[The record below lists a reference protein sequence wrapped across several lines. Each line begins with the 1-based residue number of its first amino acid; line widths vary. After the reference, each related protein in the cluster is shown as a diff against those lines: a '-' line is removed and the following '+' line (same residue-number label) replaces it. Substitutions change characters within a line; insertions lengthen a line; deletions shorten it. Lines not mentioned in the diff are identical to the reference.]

1 MLAALQGGQATDVR
15 VTLGALGSF
24 FPVGAPACEVE
35 RRDLLERVGEE
46 VIAHDAAKEDFALS
60 ARKACRMLLEHLA
73 GAEHY
78 AVSRYVQ

>member
-1 MLAALQGGQATDVR
+1 MDFH
-15 VTLGALGSF
+15 VTLGVLGSF

-35 RRDLLERVGEE
+35 RRDLLESVGEE
-46 VIAHDAAKEDFALS
+46 VIALGAAKEDFALS

-73 GAEHY
+73 GGERH